1 MLRRLK
7 LFLESLTVKKEVAIG
22 PCCAVG
28 CGGVRAFSAL
38 GLAGCVVSLMGIP
51 LLLKDGGSVGT
62 RALECPCNVLEG
74 SYN

>member
-7 LFLESLTVKKEVAIG
+7 LFLESLTVKKEVAFG
-22 PCCAVG
+22 PCAVG

-38 GLAGCVVSLMGIP
+38 GLAGCGVSLMGIP

-62 RALECPCNVLEG
+62 QALECPCNVLEG